1 MITKNST
8 ARIHNWFPITKHET
22 SIIIRNTNK
31 SIAKKR
37 TQFLLRLSWA
47 CTLQKVQGLNLQEVV
62 TSFDLERQR
71 IFQPG
76 QVYVTLSRLTN
87 IQSLFL
93 SASFK
98 QDAIRQ
104 SESVAEEYDRLH
116 NEAFF

>member
-1 MITKNST
+1 M
-8 ARIHNWFPITKHET
+8 
-22 SIIIRNTNK
+22 
-31 SIAKKR
+31 
-37 TQFLLRLSWA
+37 
-47 CTLQKVQGLNLQEVV
+47 CTLQKVQGLNLQEAV
-62 TSFDLERQR
+62 TSFDLERLR

-98 QDAIRQ
+98 QDAIRP